1 MKGIKRL
8 KLGLAGIAA
17 GALLLAGGLLLVG
30 QVSAISGSL
39 SISDE
44 TAAPGDQVTVEL
56 RSNVGG
62 IGLGAWTVDI
72 SYDSSAV
79 SVVSCAP
86 EQGGVCNP
94 NYVAGSEVR
103 ITGASAGGVI
113 GDKLLGTITFEC
125 ESSEGESPLGLSIE
139 VFSDATIGSPQP
151 ITETVNEG
159 SIECAEPDAAT
170 DTPVVVVATATPL
183 PGIGGVGSGGGT
195 SGGNDLSWLIASLA
209 GLGVVALAGYS
220 MLRVRTRNW

>member
-17 GALLLAGGLLLVG
+17 GALLLAGGLLLAG

-44 TAAPGDQVTVEL
+44 TAEPGEQATVEL

-72 SYDSSAV
+72 SYDSDQV

-125 ESSEGESPLGLSIE
+125 ENSEGSSPLGLSIE

-159 SIECAEPDAAT
+159 SVSCEEPPPPT
-170 DTPVVVVATATPL
+170 VVVVATATPIV
-183 PGIGGVGSGGGT
+183 PRPPDVGSGPT
-195 SGGNDLSWLIASLA
+195 GGNDFSWLIASLA
-209 GLGVVALAGYS
+209 GLGVIALAGYS
-220 MLRVRTRNW
+220 VLRVRTRNS

>member
-1 MKGIKRL
+1 MKGLKGL

-39 SISDE
+39 SMSSD
-44 TAAPGDQVTVEL
+44 TAAPGEQATVEL

-72 SYDSSAV
+72 SYDSERV

-94 NYVAGSEVR
+94 NFVVDSEVR

-113 GDKLLGTITFEC
+113 GDKLLGTVTFEC
-125 ESSEGESPLGLSIE
+125 ADSEGEAHLDLSVE
-139 VFSDATIGSPQP
+139 VFSDSTIGDPQE
-151 ITETVNEG
+151 IDETVTDGVITCEVP
-159 SIECAEPDAAT
+159 APAT
-170 DTPVVVVATATPL
+170 STPLVLVATATPL
-183 PGIGGVGSGGGT
+183 PRIVDTGTGGSTGGS
-195 SGGNDLSWLIASLA
+195 DFSWLIASLSIV
-209 GLGVVALAGYS
+209 GVVALAGYGL
-220 MLRVRTRNW
+220 LRVRTRSW